1 MLSLGYLWH
10 GMMLGMDRQTYNFLR
25 LHFFKAV
32 ALKSICQ
39 RNHFYS
45 LTTDFPQSYLNSGGD
60 VCCASHSIIYKKV
73 AWCKFAIIPLVLNM
87 LEVSSV
93 MAYCI
98 VHATVLESAGW
109 CCNPSLGSTL
119 LFIYF
124 RLFVFILILKN
135 K

>member
-25 LHFFKAV
+25 LHLFKAV
-32 ALKSICQ
+32 ALKSIYQ

-45 LTTDFPQSYLNSGGD
+45 LTTDFSQSYLNSGGD

-87 LEVSSV
+87 QNGILQCACNSPWKCRMMLQSFPW
-93 MAYCI
+93 
-98 VHATVLESAGW
+98 VHS
-109 CCNPSLGSTL
+109 
-119 LFIYF
+119 FIY
-124 RLFVFILILKN
+124 LCYIICIHINSKE
-135 K
+135 